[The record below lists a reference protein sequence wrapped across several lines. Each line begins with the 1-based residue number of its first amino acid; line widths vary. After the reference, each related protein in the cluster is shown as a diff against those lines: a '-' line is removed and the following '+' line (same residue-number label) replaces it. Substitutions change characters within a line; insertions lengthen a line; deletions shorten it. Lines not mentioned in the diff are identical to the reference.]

1 MITMLVTESG
11 TGLLQQNF
19 DSHDPLR
26 GESINGR
33 YQLSHH

>member
-1 MITMLVTESG
+1 MVMLVTDSG

-26 GESINGR
+26 EEVIVGR
-33 YQLSHH
+33 YQLSYH